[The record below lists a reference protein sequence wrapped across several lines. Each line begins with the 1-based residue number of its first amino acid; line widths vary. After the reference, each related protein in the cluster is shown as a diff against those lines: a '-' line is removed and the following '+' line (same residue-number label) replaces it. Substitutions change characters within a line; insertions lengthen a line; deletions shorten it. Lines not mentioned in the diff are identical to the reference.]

1 MCESEPAIL
10 SAVIVLLTV
19 IILLLVYLLTE
30 KICLWEVNSNS
41 LPDIK
46 FLQFT

>member
-10 SAVIVLLTV
+10 SAVIVLLAV
-19 IILLLVYLLTE
+19 IILLLLYLLTE
-30 KICLWEVNSNS
+30 EICLWEINSS
-41 LPDIK
+41 FLPDTK

>member
-10 SAVIVLLTV
+10 FAVIVLLTV

-30 KICLWEVNSNS
+30 KICLWEINSSS
-41 LPDIK
+41 LPDTK